1 MDRKQLQFLEIEM
14 TTLQSTTSTQT
25 MTAVSTNS
33 ENWDSPESNN
43 NNNDVIDGYHEEE
56 TEGAVGGTV
65 FQGLDPNLPI
75 PTDQDWTDEE
85 MDRDPHR
92 MFFYDAYRSIPSTP
106 ELDESGESLD
116 QIPVE
121 QRPLALM
128 DDLELWDHMDDDQ
141 LKKHLQHHPV
151 LLEQITRNRK
161 RRAAALDDTDED
173 AELCAIM
180 ERHAKVTKFN
190 EHTTVC

>member
-1 MDRKQLQFLEIEM
+1 
-14 TTLQSTTSTQT
+14 
-25 MTAVSTNS
+25 MTATTTTIAST
-33 ENWDSPESNN
+33 ENWDSLESNNN
-43 NNNDVIDGYHEEE
+43 NNNDVIDDCYEEVA
-56 TEGAVGGTV
+56 EGAVGGSV

-85 MDRDPHR
+85 LDRDPHR

-116 QIPVE
+116 QVPVE

-128 DDLELWDHMDDDQ
+128 DDWELWDHMDDDQ

-161 RRAAALDDTDED
+161 RRAAALEDTTDED
-173 AELCAIM
+173 ADLCAVM

>member
-1 MDRKQLQFLEIEM
+1 MTDLQR
-14 TTLQSTTSTQT
+14 TTSTT
-25 MTAVSTNS
+25 ISSGND
-33 ENWDSPESNN
+33 WDSLEQNN
-43 NNNDVIDGYHEEE
+43 NNNNEDVIAGCHEEE
-56 TEGAVGGTV
+56 AREEVEGAVGGTV

-75 PTDQDWTDEE
+75 PTEQDWTDEE
-85 MDRDPHR
+85 LDRDPHR

-106 ELDESGESLD
+106 ELDESGGSLD
-116 QIPVE
+116 QIPME

-151 LLEQITRNRK
+151 LLEKITRNRK
-161 RRAAALDDTDED
+161 RRAAALEDTTDED
-173 AELCAIM
+173 ADLCAVM